1 MRLWRLLAIAAALN
15 VTAGAGIAAAQTV
28 IVRHAPPGVNVELL
42 LNDAIVATGTAGP
55 AGDVSL
61 DLKMPEPGEMDANVY
76 VDVCDTPLTGTLGVV
91 GGKMRRVLVVDRNRR
106 PPPPPAGCERREI
119 SGLFLVRRVHT
130 LVIDIGGLQPLM
142 LLVKGKYTPPT
153 LVSAD
158 GEESQSTPMRPAP
171 TGLTLF
177 GGGGFGKFRD
187 AFGLACGNVTGCT
200 GHDSGLGYTFGG
212 TYWITRWLGAEGG
225 YLKPRR
231 VTAKGGDAF
240 KFNSAFDVD
249 VFTVA
254 ANVGVPAGPARV
266 YGLLGGNY
274 HQSTLNLTETIDAA
288 TQTFA
293 QKTHGWSWLLGG
305 GTEVWVTP
313 KVALYGEVSFAK
325 IKGKAEDKG
334 EGLVDD
340 RLRFV
345 AVGARIR
352 LSR

>member
-1 MRLWRLLAIAAALN
+1 
-15 VTAGAGIAAAQTV
+15 VV
-28 IVRHAPPGVNVELL
+28 VRNAPPGVNVELL
-42 LNDAIVATGTAGP
+42 LNDAVVATGTTGP

-76 VDVCDTPLTGTLGVV
+76 VDVCDKT
-91 GGKMRRVLVVDRNRR
+91 RRVLVVDRNRR
-106 PPPPPAGCERREI
+106 PPPPQAGCERREI
-119 SGLFLVRRVHT
+119 SGVFLVRRVNT
-130 LVIDIGGLQPLM
+130 LVVGVGGLQPSM
-142 LLVKGKYTPPT
+142 LLIKGTYTPPKPAT
-153 LVSAD
+153 AD
-158 GEESQSTPMRPAP
+158 GEGGESIPRRPAP

-187 AFGLACGNVTGCT
+187 AFALACGNVTGCT
-200 GHDSGLGYTFGG
+200 GRDGGLGYSFGG
-212 TYWITRWLGAEGG
+212 TYWITRWLGAEAG
-225 YLKPRR
+225 YLKPRQ
-231 VTAKGGDAF
+231 VTAKGGDTF

-254 ANVGVPAGPARV
+254 AKIGIPAGPARI
-266 YGLLGGNY
+266 YGLVGENY
-274 HQSTLNLTETIDAA
+274 HQSTLNLTETIAVA

-293 QKTHGWSWLLGG
+293 QKTHGWGWLLGG

-313 KVALYGEVSFAK
+313 KVAIYGELSIAK

-340 RLRFV
+340 RLRFI
-345 AVGARIR
+345 AIGARIR